1 MKLTKSQINEKYTGV
16 LTSEKVEE
24 IIYKENQAEKLT
36 KHEHIWFD
44 NQQGVR
50 KAGIRFASTQ
60 REVNEYSKCKLESQ
74 YFADNFCQIKLED
87 GSVGRMT
94 LRDYQKDIMDL
105 YMDNN
110 FSILMASRQ
119 MGKTISAALTILH
132 FCTFNRNKGVMIVAN
147 KGATVIEIIE
157 KIKNIYKLLP
167 FYLKVGIVNWNQS
180 SIVFE
185 NGCRIKTEKRTKEPA
200 IGFTIDMLYLDEF
213 AHIPNNIIGPYFTAV
228 VPTVSSIE
236 NAKIIITS
244 TPKGL
249 NLFHKLLVESEL
261 EEDDPQ
267 WNGFRSL
274 RIYWWQMKGRRD
286 PKIFL
291 NDAKMRKFK
300 TTKTQVKEF
309 LEDNGFETYT
319 KKENGN
325 IGLFIKHDKYNEH
338 TNVEFIRTLRIN
350 DLPITE
356 LGMITNWEEQQ
367 TKLIGGEDAFKQEYD
382 LQFLTGNKMLFDSVS
397 LEKIVD
403 EKEKFEYIDIPKFNK
418 RIPYPYTGLKF
429 IKGRPDL
436 FKMEDAKKYRIGISI
451 DLSEGLGSDY
461 SIINIFRLMPK
472 TKEEIASHKNKLTD
486 LYDYFKL
493 EQIGIFKSNI
503 YSVKE
508 IALILYMITF
518 ELFDNNIVKI
528 ALERNTYGDELLA
541 HIPHV
546 FNDVNDYSSHVFL
559 KYKQKADD
567 KFAKRGLKINR
578 NKKMLIKD
586 YQTHAK
592 KANIIVHELSTI
604 TEISTFT
611 KHETPSGDITFKAE
625 SGHDDCI
632 MTCITMASFFG
643 LRAYKDFVDSYIEEN
658 DSEIDEKLFND
669 FVDEYVEEKAD
680 ISSFASARKS
690 LNNGNRQTH
699 NPYNNMNIRSSLRPN
714 SGFDNKF
721 L

>member
-16 LTSEKVEE
+16 LTTEKVNN
-24 IIYKENQAEKLT
+24 IIHKINQAEKLR
-36 KHEHIWFD
+36 KEEHIWFD
-44 NQQGVR
+44 NQVGVR
-50 KAGIRFASTQ
+50 KADLRFASTQ
-60 REVNEYSKCKLESQ
+60 KEVNEYAKCKLDVQ
-74 YFADNFCQIKLED
+74 YFADNNCQIKLED

-94 LRDYQKDIMDL
+94 LRDYQKDIIDL

-132 FCTFNRNKGVMIVAN
+132 FCLFNRNKGIMIVAN

-157 KIKNIYKLLP
+157 KIKSIYKLLP
-167 FYLKVGIVNWNQS
+167 FYLKVGIVNWNQT
-180 SIVFE
+180 SIVFD

-286 PKIFL
+286 AKIFFTE
-291 NDAKMRKFK
+291 AKLRKFK
-300 TTKTQVKEF
+300 ITKTQIKDF
-309 LEDNGFETYT
+309 LEEKGYETYA

-325 IGLFIKHDKYNEH
+325 YGLFIKHNKHDEH
-338 TNVEFIRTLRIN
+338 TNIEFIRTLRFN
-350 DLPITE
+350 ELPITE
-356 LGMITNWEEQQ
+356 LGIITNWEEQQ

-382 LQFLTGNKMLFDSVS
+382 LQFLTGNKMLFDSVT

-403 EKEKFEYIDIPKFNK
+403 EKEKFEYIDIPSFNK
-418 RIPYPYTGLKF
+418 KLPYPYSGLKF

-436 FKMEDAKKYRIGISI
+436 FQMADAKKYRMGISI

-461 SIINIFRLMPK
+461 SIINIFRLLPK
-472 TKEEIASHKNKLTD
+472 TKEEIDAHKRKLTD
-486 LYDYFKL
+486 VYDYFKL
-493 EQIGIFKSNI
+493 EQVGIFKSNI
-503 YSVKE
+503 YSVKGV
-508 IALILYMITF
+508 AHILYMITF
-518 ELFDNNIVKI
+518 ELFNDDIVRI

-546 FNDVNDYSSHVFL
+546 FNDVNKYSSHVFL
-559 KYKQKADD
+559 KYKQKAED
-567 KFAKRGLKINR
+567 KIAKRGLKINR
-578 NKKMLIKD
+578 NKKILIKD

-592 KANIIVHELSTI
+592 KANIVVHELSTI

-632 MTCITMASFFG
+632 MTCITMSSFFG
-643 LRAYKDFVDSYIEEN
+643 LRAYKDFVDEYINE
-658 DSEIDEKLFND
+658 SESGIDKKLFTE

-680 ISSFASARKS
+680 ISSFATARRN
-690 LNNGNRQTH
+690 LNNSRNQVH
-699 NPYNNMNIRSSLRPN
+699 DPYSRSSSLRPN
-714 SGFDNKF
+714 SGHDNKF